1 MSVHYLSACWK
12 LEGLTSTQ
20 KFVLV
25 SLADQA
31 NDEGVC
37 WPSIGSIAQRTCLT
51 ERAVQL
57 AMRELIALNLVQ
69 KDERVNRSSVF
80 TVTPE
85 RHSGEPRSPVNH
97 IHQGGEPRSP
107 GGEPRS
113 PEGRTTF
120 TQNRNRTVN
129 EPPKNQKAVTFVPP
143 DWLDVPLWED
153 FIEMRKKMKKP
164 PTERAM
170 TLLVRELKR
179 IIDQGYSQQE
189 VIENSIKNCWQDFYA
204 PKRGM
209 NGNNGGFVC

>member
-1 MSVHYLSACWK
+1 M
-12 LEGLTSTQ
+12 
-20 KFVLV
+20 
-25 SLADQA
+25 
-31 NDEGVC
+31 
-37 WPSIGSIAQRTCLT
+37 
-51 ERAVQL
+51 
-57 AMRELIALNLVQ
+57 
-69 KDERVNRSSVF
+69 
-80 TVTPE
+80 
-85 RHSGEPRSPVNH
+85 
-97 IHQGGEPRSP
+97 
-107 GGEPRS
+107 
-113 PEGRTTF
+113 
-120 TQNRNRTVN
+120 
-129 EPPKNQKAVTFVPP
+129 PP